1 MIPLKLTLHNFM
13 CYRDP
18 DPVDFSGL
26 HLACLSG
33 NNGHGKSALLDAMTW
48 VLWSRARSNQADD
61 LITLGES
68 DMWVELEFALGP
80 NRYCVRRSRERKGRS
95 GKSDLQ
101 LQVWKPDGHEG
112 GEFQPITEPTI
123 RETEARIVDLLRMD
137 YDTFINSAFLMQG
150 RADEFTVKPP
160 NQRKQILAEILGL
173 NRYDAYEA
181 RAKEL
186 ARQHKDE
193 AVRVD
198 ALIQAIDEELSHEAQ
213 YAQEVQDAQARLI
226 ELGRQLHQAEEA
238 QRTLAAEHQQ
248 LLSQRR
254 ELADLQRRLERDQQ
268 ELVAIEQQMQQATAR
283 QAADARLL
291 AQAAEIEAGYQ
302 GLEEARR
309 AEQALN
315 AQLLQHSHLHGQR
328 SQLEQRIGQAKVQLE
343 SERRVLGERLA
354 RLQDLAGRVPALER
368 QRDEARA
375 ELDALAAQEE
385 RLAVLRGEMQSLGE
399 ESAGLRAQNQSL
411 RDEMEEI
418 KERLDLLRQ
427 AEAACPVCGQPL
439 GVSERR
445 QVVSD
450 FEARGHAMGERYR
463 ENLARQQALGDA
475 MAENQERMAAVERAV
490 QGKDAWQRQQALA
503 EAQLAEALAALDQ
516 EEPARH
522 ALIQL
527 DARLAKGD
535 FAHEERGELATI
547 DAQLDALGYDPAS
560 HEAVREA
567 LLAHEPDQHRYSQLQ
582 AARERD
588 SALRESI
595 EQLEASR
602 QRRREALAD
611 DEARQIMLQLAL
623 ARLPQVE
630 AELRSST
637 DRVEEVASAERRTR
651 QVYGAAQQRLEVC
664 RTQAGRRISLSEQAQ
679 VLREQQAIYEELQAA
694 FGKKGLQ
701 AMIIEAAIPE
711 IEIEANKLLGRMT
724 DGRMSVR
731 LETQRETKISQEVRE
746 TLDIILSDELGS
758 RDYALFSGGE
768 AFRANLALRIALSK
782 LLARRA
788 GAQLQTLIVDEGF
801 GTQDAQGRERLVQ
814 AITSIQDDFERVL
827 VITHIDELKDH
838 FPARIDIVK
847 TETGSQ
853 ISLG

>member
-1 MIPLKLTLHNFM
+1 
-13 CYRDP
+13 
-18 DPVDFSGL
+18 V
-26 HLACLSG
+26 
-33 NNGHGKSALLDAMTW
+33 
-48 VLWSRARSNQADD
+48 
-61 LITLGES
+61 
-68 DMWVELEFALGP
+68 
-80 NRYCVRRSRERKGRS
+80 
-95 GKSDLQ
+95 
-101 LQVWKPDGHEG
+101 
-112 GEFQPITEPTI
+112 
-123 RETEARIVDLLRMD
+123 
-137 YDTFINSAFLMQG
+137 
-150 RADEFTVKPP
+150 
-160 NQRKQILAEILGL
+160 
-173 NRYDAYEA
+173 
-181 RAKEL
+181 
-186 ARQHKDE
+186 
-193 AVRVD
+193 
-198 ALIQAIDEELSHEAQ
+198 
-213 YAQEVQDAQARLI
+213 
-226 ELGRQLHQAEEA
+226 
-238 QRTLAAEHQQ
+238 
-248 LLSQRR
+248 
-254 ELADLQRRLERDQQ
+254 
-268 ELVAIEQQMQQATAR
+268 
-283 QAADARLL
+283 
-291 AQAAEIEAGYQ
+291 
-302 GLEEARR
+302 
-309 AEQALN
+309 
-315 AQLLQHSHLHGQR
+315 
-328 SQLEQRIGQAKVQLE
+328 
-343 SERRVLGERLA
+343 
-354 RLQDLAGRVPALER
+354 
-368 QRDEARA
+368 
-375 ELDALAAQEE
+375 QEE
-385 RLAVLRGEMQSLGE
+385 RLAELRGEMQSLGE

-418 KERLDLLRQ
+418 KERLDLLRR

-450 FEARGHAMGERYR
+450 FEARGHAMGGRYR
-463 ENLARQQALGDA
+463 ENLARQQALGDGIV
-475 MAENQERMAAVERAV
+475 EKQERMAAVERAV
-490 QGKDAWQRQQALA
+490 QGKDAWQRQKALA
-503 EAQLAEALAALDQ
+503 EAQLAEALTARDQ
-516 EEPARH
+516 EEPARQ
-522 ALIQL
+522 ALAQL
-527 DARLAKGD
+527 DARLAEGD
-535 FAHEERGELATI
+535 FAHEVRGELATI
-547 DAQLDALGYDPAS
+547 DAQLAALGYDPAS
-560 HEAVREA
+560 HEAIREA
-567 LLAHEPDQHRYSQLQ
+567 LLAHEPYQHRYSQLQ

-602 QRRREALAD
+602 QRRREALGD
-611 DEARQIMLQLAL
+611 DEARQIKLQPAL

-630 AELRSST
+630 AELRSSA
-637 DRVEEVASAERRTR
+637 DRVEEVASAERRIR

-664 RTQAGRRISLSEQAQ
+664 RAQAGRRSSLSEQAQ
-679 VLREQQAIYEELQAA
+679 ALREQQALYEELQAA

-853 ISLG
+853 ISLS